1 MKIKNL
7 FSKIK
12 IKNLFSKIKNEKL
25 NIFCNF
31 LFISFLILACADD
44 LLINAICLL
53 PLLALVY
60 ISNNYNLD

>member
-1 MKIKNL
+1 MSIKNL

-25 NIFCNF
+25 NLFCDF
-31 LFISFLILACADD
+31 LFVLFIILACADN
-44 LLINAICLL
+44 LIIEAFCLL
-53 PLLALVY
+53 PLLALAY

>member
-1 MKIKNL
+1 M
-7 FSKIK
+7 K

-25 NIFCNF
+25 NIFCF
-31 LFISFLILACADD
+31 LLFFSFIILAGADN

-53 PLLALVY
+53 PLLALAY

>member
-1 MKIKNL
+1 MSIKNL
-7 FSKIK
+7 FSKMK

-25 NIFCNF
+25 NILCNF
-31 LFISFLILACADD
+31 LFISFITLGCADN
-44 LLINAICLL
+44 LIISVICLL